1 MSTFKR
7 ELELFLLALTFFTRI
22 PVPVRLDNSPE
33 RLNRASRYFGLVG
46 TLVGLLSALVFFLAQ
61 FVFPASVAVVLAMIG
76 SVVLTGGFHED
87 GLADTADGFGGAFER
102 ERKLEIMKDS
112 RVGSYGSLA
121 LVLALLLK
129 FQLLSELALY
139 SVSSVVGGLILG
151 HTLSRAFAASI
162 IFNHDYVRE
171 DEDSKAKPL
180 AQSMH
185 WDEVLFLTISAAV
198 ICLLFTG
205 VTATVVILGVLFVAR
220 TLLARWQY
228 RQIGGYTGDTLG
240 ACQQILELCVYLAL
254 LLLWSQS

>member
-22 PVPVRLDNSPE
+22 PVPVKLDYSGE
-33 RLNRASRYFGLVG
+33 GLNRASRYFGLVG
-46 TLVGLLSALVFFLAQ
+46 TLVGLIAALVFYLTQ
-61 FVFPASVAVVLAMIG
+61 FIFPASVAVVLAMIAT
-76 SVVLTGGFHED
+76 VLLTGGFHED

-121 LVLALLLK
+121 LMLALLLK

-139 SVSSVVGGLILG
+139 SVSSVAGGLVLG

-162 IFNHDYVRE
+162 IFNHTYVRE
-171 DEDSKAKPL
+171 DAESKAKPL

-185 WDEVLFLTISAAV
+185 WDEVLFLVLSAGV
-198 ICLLFTG
+198 ICLLLTG
-205 VTATVVILGVLFVAR
+205 VGATLVILVTLFVAR
-220 TLLARWQY
+220 SLLARWQS
-228 RQIGGYTGDTLG
+228 RHIGGYTGDTLG
-240 ACQQILELCVYLAL
+240 ACQQILELVVYLVL